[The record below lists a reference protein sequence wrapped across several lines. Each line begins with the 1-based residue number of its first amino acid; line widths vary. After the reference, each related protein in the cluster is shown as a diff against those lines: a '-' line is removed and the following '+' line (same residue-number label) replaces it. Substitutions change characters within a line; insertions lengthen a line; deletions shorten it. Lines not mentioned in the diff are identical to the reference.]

1 MAALQWP
8 EKEPMWPE
16 DGAGKPDGYR
26 GALAEAAL
34 KRFRQLAG

>member
-16 DGAGKPDGYR
+16 DGAATDGYR
-26 GALAEAAL
+26 GAVAEAAL